1 MEIIVHLH
9 GDGNGSE
16 FMDNLK
22 TGDKITLNKPRTDLR
37 YYDKSVEK
45 YVIFGDESSLGLVRS
60 FLPAFQKNNHKF
72 QFIFELDNENK
83 FVPELLGLKNCFV
96 FTKNGLFRNEEW
108 VGDLPV
114 LTIPEWREANF
125 VLTGNVKSA
134 QTFRKV
140 INNKINGKYIYTAIG

>member
-1 MEIIVHLH
+1 
-9 GDGNGSE
+9 
-16 FMDNLK
+16 MDNLK

-125 VLTGNVKSA
+125 VLTGM
-134 QTFRKV
+134 
-140 INNKINGKYIYTAIG
+140 